1 VFKSPGPDAM
11 HPRVLKELKNEIVY
25 PLKVIF
31 ESSLENN
38 TLPYDWK
45 SGNITPIYKK
55 GKKGDV
61 KNYRPVSIT
70 SIVGKILESIVRDS
84 LIKHF
89 QENNLFS
96 NKQYG
101 FIKGRSTVSQLL
113 TLMDKWT
120 EALEQGGQ
128 VDVIYTD
135 LEKAF
140 DKVPHEQL
148 IRKLKSYKIN
158 TNIINWINSFL
169 SDRRQRVR
177 ISDSFSKWEKVMSGI
192 PQGSILGPL
201 LFIIYIN
208 DLEDSCSENSHVAL
222 YADDTKLYK
231 YVKHEN
237 DAIKLQEDLNNI
249 SVWIN
254 DWLLS
259 LNIEKCKVISI
270 GRNATID
277 FQYKIDDYELEKLY
291 EIKDLGVTFDSKLKF
306 TAHINDKV
314 NKAFSVL
321 GVINRNFKYME
332 RNTFIMLYKSMV
344 RPHLEYANLVWHPYR
359 KDEINKLEKVQRRAT
374 KLVSSLKTLS
384 YENRLK
390 KLNLPTLSFRRLRG
404 DMIEVYKIVTGKYGK
419 NNSLE
424 LKSSSNVN
432 TRGNQYKLYQS
443 QSRLDIRKFFFTN
456 RVVAAWNSLPDYV
469 VAVNSTVLFKKHLD
483 KFWSNQSIY
492 FNFEAELEGTGSR
505 SYVNFDVDIEA

>member
-1 VFKSPGPDAM
+1 MYSA
-11 HPRVLKELKNEIVY
+11 
-25 PLKVIF
+25 
-31 ESSLENN
+31 
-38 TLPYDWK
+38 
-45 SGNITPIYKK
+45 
-55 GKKGDV
+55 
-61 KNYRPVSIT
+61 
-70 SIVGKILESIVRDS
+70 DS
-84 LIKHF
+84 
-89 QENNLFS
+89 N
-96 NKQYG
+96 
-101 FIKGRSTVSQLL
+101 
-113 TLMDKWT
+113 
-120 EALEQGGQ
+120 
-128 VDVIYTD
+128 
-135 LEKAF
+135 
-140 DKVPHEQL
+140 
-148 IRKLKSYKIN
+148 
-158 TNIINWINSFL
+158 
-169 SDRRQRVR
+169 
-177 ISDSFSKWEKVMSGI
+177 
-192 PQGSILGPL
+192 
-201 LFIIYIN
+201 
-208 DLEDSCSENSHVAL
+208 VAL

-231 YVKHEN
+231 QAYIKYES
-237 DAIKLQEDLNNI
+237 DAIKLQKVLDRVN
-249 SVWIN
+249 VWIN
-254 DWLLS
+254 DRLLS

-277 FQYKIDDYELEKLY
+277 FQYKIDDYELEKIY

-432 TRGNQYKLYQS
+432 TRGNQYKLYPN
-443 QSRLDIRKFFFTN
+443 QSRLDVRKYFFTK
-456 RVVAAWNSLPDYV
+456 RMVASWHSLSDVVT
-469 VAVNSTVLFKKHLD
+469 VNSTVLFKKHLD

-505 SYVNFDVDIEA
+505 SNIKFDIEAQPASTNFVIIIIKSL